1 MIFDRHMLFT
11 LVVGV
16 AVVNGIF
23 SPYLN
28 IAVPITAVLMPE
40 IFPRNPNWVLFFSSV
55 LVASST
61 LLFAGVPAAV
71 CERLL
76 NVDRD
81 ATAPMWAWLG
91 CALLLTAPAFP
102 NIAP

>member
-11 LVVGV
+11 LVVGI

-40 IFPRNPNWVLFFSSV
+40 VFPRNPHWVLFFSSV
-55 LVASST
+55 LVASAT
-61 LLFAGVPAAV
+61 LLFAGVPAAIH
-71 CERLL
+71 ERMQT
-76 NVDRD
+76 D
-81 ATAPMWAWLG
+81 APDSTGPMWTWLTV
-91 CALLLTAPAFP
+91 ATLLTLPALPNVAP
-102 NIAP
+102 

>member
-11 LVVGV
+11 LVIGV

-40 IFPRNPNWVLFFSSV
+40 MFPRNPSWVLFFSSI
-55 LVASST
+55 LVASAT
-61 LLFAGVPAAV
+61 LLFAGVPAALH
-71 CERLL
+71 ERLQPEHPE
-76 NVDRD
+76 
-81 ATAPMWAWLG
+81 ATGPMWTWLTLT
-91 CALLLTAPAFP
+91 LLLTLPALP

>member
-11 LVVGV
+11 LVIGV

-40 IFPRNPNWVLFFSSV
+40 MFPRNPSWVLFFSSI
-55 LVASST
+55 LVASAT
-61 LLFAGVPAAV
+61 LLFAGVPAAIL
-71 CERLL
+71 ERLM
-76 NVDRD
+76 DETPE
-81 ATAPMWAWLG
+81 ATTPMWAWL
-91 CALLLTAPAFP
+91 ALTVVLTLPALP

>member
-11 LVVGV
+11 LVIGI

-40 IFPRNPNWVLFFSSV
+40 MFPRNPSWVLFFSSI
-55 LVASST
+55 LVASAT
-61 LLFAGVPAAV
+61 LFFAGVPAALH
-71 CERLL
+71 ERM
-76 NVDRD
+76 RRAEPE
-81 ATAPMWAWLG
+81 ATGPMWTWLTF
-91 CALLLTAPAFP
+91 ALILTLPALP
-102 NIAP
+102 NIAG

>member
-11 LVVGV
+11 LVIGV

-40 IFPRNPNWVLFFSSV
+40 MFPRDPSWVLFFSSIF
-55 LVASST
+55 VASAT

-71 CERLL
+71 HERLGT
-76 NVDRD
+76 DPD
-81 ATAPMWAWLG
+81 AAGPMWTWLVVAMLMTVP
-91 CALLLTAPAFP
+91 ALP
-102 NIAP
+102 NIGG